1 MAGKHLIARDGTKTK
16 KFAQR
21 GDKIKI
27 KRQGLAPNVVLK
39 LTGKNTQS
47 IEKKLWKLTSRPP
60 VSKALANRSHQRRR
74 FGAKLAI
81 AQKGMRS
88 EHVTQSNGGVVENLN
103 SSISKLPTL

>member
-47 IEKKLWKLTSRPP
+47 IEKKL
-60 VSKALANRSHQRRR
+60 
-74 FGAKLAI
+74 
-81 AQKGMRS
+81 
-88 EHVTQSNGGVVENLN
+88 
-103 SSISKLPTL
+103 